1 MSRTLV
7 LERPRAFELRE
18 ILHID
23 MDAFFAS
30 VEQHDDPRLR
40 GKPVLVG
47 GASRRGVVAAASY
60 EARVFGCKSAM
71 PMHEALRRCPQAI
84 VVSPTRGRYEEV
96 SSQVFEIFNRYTPL
110 VEGLSLDEAFLD
122 VTGSRS
128 LFGDGETI
136 ARAIRKDVFEVTGL
150 TCSAGVASSKFAAK
164 IASDVNKPDGIT
176 IVGPDVAAFLAPLP
190 LERMWGIGPKTA
202 PTLRRLGYS
211 TLGDL
216 ARADAAALERIL
228 GAWGA
233 EVRELA
239 RGIDVREVEPDR
251 DAKSIGA
258 ECTYE
263 EDLTTKE
270 AIGRTLLAHA
280 ARVAERLTEAG
291 LTAGAIV
298 VKLKYAD
305 FTLLTRRKTL
315 ARAGERHDDPPRHEP
330 RAARALPARRRAHPA
345 HRRVRAGHRPGRRP
359 ADALPGP
366 RRGAPPRPRV
376 HPPRRK
382 GPLRR
387 AAHHVR
393 DAPRGHGRQG
403 RPHRR
408 HVAPAPMTTSRSITA
423 GCALALV
430 TVFGGCDAP
439 RSPSALD
446 DASTSDTQKGM
457 GRGKRDATAPDS
469 STTPDSGGA
478 ALPTTLSVELQPQV
492 ASTASRRINFA
503 VPLAP
508 GQLTSADRIQV
519 RAGGAALPTA
529 RRALATWP
537 GGSLRS
543 VQLQFDLAVPAVTTI
558 AITLGEAASSTIA
571 LVPVEQTL
579 ATADGTTGPAVW
591 AVLPA
596 TWLSTSRVAGPSR
609 PSAQVAG
616 TPQAAWDRICDY
628 AAFGTS
634 AFTPIQGDQGSWL
647 YDRPTALYRGYQRT
661 GSLTAAS
668 VCVP

>member
-1 MSRTLV
+1 
-7 LERPRAFELRE
+7 LRE

-136 ARAIRKDVFEVTGL
+136 ARAIRKDIFDVTGL

-164 IASDVNKPDGIT
+164 IASDVNKPDGLT

-202 PTLRRLGYS
+202 PTLRRLGYA

-216 ARADAAALERIL
+216 ARADAAALERVL

-280 ARVAERLTEAG
+280 ARVAERLTDAG

-315 ARAGERHDDPPRHEP
+315 REPASDTTTLHDTSLELLERFPLDGARIRLTGVSAQDIGPGAVQPTLFPD
-330 RAARALPARRRAHPA
+330 RAAERRRGLESILLDAK
-345 HRRVRAGHRPGRRP
+345 GRFGGQP
-359 ADALPGP
+359 ITFATLLEDTADKADPTG
-366 RRGAPPRPRV
+366 V
-376 HPPRRK
+376 
-382 GPLRR
+382 
-387 AAHHVR
+387 
-393 DAPRGHGRQG
+393 
-403 RPHRR
+403 
-408 HVAPAPMTTSRSITA
+408 TSR
-423 GCALALV
+423 
-430 TVFGGCDAP
+430 
-439 RSPSALD
+439 
-446 DASTSDTQKGM
+446 
-457 GRGKRDATAPDS
+457 
-469 STTPDSGGA
+469 
-478 ALPTTLSVELQPQV
+478 
-492 ASTASRRINFA
+492 RR
-503 VPLAP
+503 
-508 GQLTSADRIQV
+508 R
-519 RAGGAALPTA
+519 
-529 RRALATWP
+529 
-537 GGSLRS
+537 
-543 VQLQFDLAVPAVTTI
+543 
-558 AITLGEAASSTIA
+558 
-571 LVPVEQTL
+571 
-579 ATADGTTGPAVW
+579 
-591 AVLPA
+591 
-596 TWLSTSRVAGPSR
+596 
-609 PSAQVAG
+609 
-616 TPQAAWDRICDY
+616 
-628 AAFGTS
+628 
-634 AFTPIQGDQGSWL
+634 
-647 YDRPTALYRGYQRT
+647 
-661 GSLTAAS
+661 
-668 VCVP
+668 